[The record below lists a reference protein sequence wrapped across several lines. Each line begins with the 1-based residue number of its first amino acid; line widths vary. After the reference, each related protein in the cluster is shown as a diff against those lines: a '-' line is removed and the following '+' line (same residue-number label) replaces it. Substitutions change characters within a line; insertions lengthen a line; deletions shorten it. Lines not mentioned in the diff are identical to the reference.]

1 MARIIPNANTW
12 IGFYPSTTGTIST
25 ITAPT
30 VAQVNAAINLTP
42 FVISLNASAQGN
54 TVPTP
59 SFDTLFE
66 TTIVGTSQATF
77 TGDFYRDSTTDSA
90 WAALARTTNGWFII
104 SRFGGGGTYKE
115 PNVATNKCEV
125 WPVTVTSRAMTNMAN
140 NAVMTFTVNCAVTAA
155 PAESAAT
162 VA

>member
-12 IGFYPSTTGTIST
+12 IGFTTTLTGTTAAPKIAD
-25 ITAPT
+25 ITGS
-30 VAQVNAAINLTP
+30 VNLTP
-42 FVISLNASAQGN
+42 YVISLNASAQGN

-66 TTIVGTSQATF
+66 TTIIGTSQATF
-77 TGDFYRDSTTDSA
+77 TGDFYRDSATDTAWTT
-90 WAALARTTNGWFII
+90 LARSTTGYFII
-104 SRFGGGGTYKE
+104 SRFGGGGSNKE

-140 NAVMTFTVNCAVTAA
+140 NSVMTFTVTCAVNTQ
-155 PAESAAT
+155 PAENAAT

>member
-12 IGFYPSTTGTIST
+12 IGFTTTLTGTTAAPKIAD
-25 ITAPT
+25 ITGS
-30 VAQVNAAINLTP
+30 VNLTP
-42 FVISLNASAQGN
+42 YVISLNASAQGN

-59 SFDTLFE
+59 
-66 TTIVGTSQATF
+66 IIGTSQATF
-77 TGDFYRDSTTDSA
+77 TGDFYRDSATDTAWTT
-90 WAALARTTNGWFII
+90 LARSTTGYFII
-104 SRFGGGGTYKE
+104 SRFGGGGSNKE

-140 NAVMTFTVNCAVTAA
+140 NAVMTFTVNCAVNTQ
-155 PAESAAT
+155 PAENAAT

>member
-12 IGFYPSTTGTIST
+12 IGWTTGPIST

-30 VAQVNAAINLTP
+30 VAQVNACLNFTP

-77 TGDFYRDSTTDSA
+77 TGDFYRDSATDTA
-90 WAALARTTNGWFII
+90 WANLTRTTSGYFII

-140 NAVMTFTVNCAVTAA
+140 NAVMTFTVTCAVTAA
-155 PAESAAT
+155 PAESA
-162 VA
+162 VVV

>member
-12 IGFYPSTTGTIST
+12 IGWTTAAIGT

-30 VAQVNAAINLTP
+30 TAQITACVNLTP
-42 FVISLNASAQGN
+42 YVISLNASAQGN

-77 TGDFYRDSTTDSA
+77 TGDFYRDSATDTA
-90 WAALARTTNGWFII
+90 WSSLTRSTSGFFII

-125 WPVTVTSRAMTNMAN
+125 WPVTITSRAMTNMAN
-140 NAVMTFTVNCAVTAA
+140 NAVMTFTVTCAVTAA
-155 PAESAAT
+155 PAESA
-162 VA
+162 VVV